1 MILPHYFAKH
11 LKGEVKLND
20 EYSEYK
26 WVKIEDL
33 KEFEPKIKNI
43 PESVNKLLKLGK
55 IIEDDDLDI
64 I

>member
-1 MILPHYFAKH
+1 H
-11 LKGEVKLND
+11 LEGEVKLND

-33 KEFEPKIKNI
+33 EEFEPKIKNI

-55 IIEDDDLDI
+55 IIGDDDLDTI
-64 I
+64 